1 MRKHANIIGIFGLGL
16 MYCAAILGYY
26 QLLDLDTRLTMYFF
40 GSCAFMWD
48 LYTEVKNKNPNS
60 RKLDIKMIAI
70 KLLPVIV
77 VNILPLL

>member
-16 MYCAAILGYY
+16 MCAAILGYY
-26 QLLDLDTRLTMYFF
+26 QLLDLDTRLTMYF
-40 GSCAFMWD
+40 SVPVPFMWD